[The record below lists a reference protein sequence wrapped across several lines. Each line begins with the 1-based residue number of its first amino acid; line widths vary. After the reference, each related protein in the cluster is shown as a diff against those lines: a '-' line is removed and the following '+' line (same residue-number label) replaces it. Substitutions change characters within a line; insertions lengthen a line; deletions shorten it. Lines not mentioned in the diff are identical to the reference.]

1 MRTNQVVLNTVSLVV
16 SFMKTHLLQ
25 AAKLTAKSFFH
36 PRSDPGII
44 GNRAI
49 FRLFNTLIFL
59 NTEEMCSKPSKT
71 KKKNFDHHSVCLG
84 SQKALYFRLEKQSL

>member
-1 MRTNQVVLNTVSLVV
+1 
-16 SFMKTHLLQ
+16 MKTHLLQ

-36 PRSDPGII
+36 RRSDPGII

-71 KKKNFDHHSVCLG
+71 KKKIILITTQEAKKHYIFASRSKHCSSWQELI
-84 SQKALYFRLEKQSL
+84 SRLF